1 MRDLVRRDPLIRAL
15 PKWLAVSALGATL
28 VVNVLTYLALAGRHA
43 SDAGAA
49 GGAIGTDAHLD
60 AAAASAPQA
69 AVFWASWL
77 GYALPL
83 AAFTILVV
91 RARRCRPLECTL
103 PLPAPRLWLAHL
115 AAALLAGVALL
126 LPIVAVMATAH
137 RWLVPQGLLPA
148 ASAAQLKA
156 WPAAS
161 AYALACALVLSV
173 RPGLAVLPAGAR
185 RGWLTLGA
193 VLGVL
198 AVSAA
203 LHRWPAWLALV
214 PTVAAAAVAARTWRT
229 LPPSLLLVERVT
241 GAAAAGGDR
250 ERAGAAV
257 GFAAALRP
265 FAAATAGA
273 GPGPGATAAA
283 RVSSRDRAA
292 LAKVVWRT
300 THSSPKLVFN
310 AVFLLLFAA
319 VLSNMTERAWGM
331 SEGQFLLFL
340 PMTWYLLL
348 VSLPMEM
355 GRFHVLDALPL
366 SRRRLFAAWVGPT
379 WAVVVA
385 GYLLGVAVGDRYE
398 PRREL
403 LMFASFRPG
412 APPTLLVPLTSWEL
426 AWDGQVP
433 PATAPWG
440 ETQTPVSQPLWR
452 GGRPVFYKPFSTPA
466 GSSERFVAW
475 QIARAAAAVYG
486 ASLDPEELRS
496 RYLATDGGGQVTL
509 STPSLS
515 LVRDHPALRPV
526 ARGPLMPLV
535 MLLVG
540 VPWALLLALALRLHR
555 PGVTARARRIGLVGI
570 PAGIM
575 AVHVAGV
582 ALAMSHV
589 LDYDGLSAT
598 VVILTRRLGA
608 ALPGGAW
615 GLWVAALAVLAMV
628 WWWVAGQFARIEFA
642 PSPRRQREAA

>member
-1 MRDLVRRDPLIRAL
+1 MWDLVRRDPLIRAL
-15 PKWLAVSALGATL
+15 PKWLVVSAVGATL
-28 VVNVLTYLALAGRHA
+28 VVNVLTYLTFAGRRA

-49 GGAIGTDAHLD
+49 GGALGADAHLGG
-60 AAAASAPQA
+60 AAAAPSFQG
-69 AVFWASWL
+69 AVFWTPWL

-83 AAFTILVV
+83 AAFMIVVV
-91 RARRCRPLECTL
+91 RARRCRPLECAL

-115 AAALLAGVALL
+115 AAALLAGAALL

-148 ASAAQLKA
+148 ASAVQLKA
-156 WPAAS
+156 WPAAA
-161 AYALACALVLSV
+161 AYALACVLVLSV
-173 RPGLAVLPAGAR
+173 RPGLAALPAGAR
-185 RGWLTLGA
+185 RGWLTFGA

-214 PTVAAAAVAARTWRT
+214 PAAAAVAVAARTWRT
-229 LPPSLLLVERVT
+229 LPPSLLLVARVS
-241 GAAAAGGDR
+241 GAAGRGGDR
-250 ERAGAAV
+250 DRAGAAV
-257 GFAAALRP
+257 GAAAAPRMFAAAGAGSESGA
-265 FAAATAGA
+265 AAATRA
-273 GPGPGATAAA
+273 
-283 RVSSRDRAA
+283 SSRDRAA

-300 THSSPKLVFN
+300 THGSPKLVFN
-310 AVFLLLFAA
+310 VVFILLFAA

-348 VSLPMEM
+348 VSISMEM

-412 APPTLLVPLTSWEL
+412 APPTLLVPRTSWEL
-426 AWDGQVP
+426 AWDGRVP

-440 ETQTPVSQPLWR
+440 ETQTPVSEPLWR
-452 GGRPVFYKPFSTPA
+452 GGRPVLYKPFSTPA

-496 RYLATDGGGQVTL
+496 RYLTTDGSGQVTL

-589 LDYDGLSAT
+589 LDYDGLSAAI
-598 VVILTRRLGA
+598 VILAHRLGGA
-608 ALPGGAW
+608 WPGGAW
-615 GLWVAALAVLAMV
+615 GLWSATLAVLAAL

-642 PSPRRQREAA
+642 PAPRRQREAA

>member
-43 SDAGAA
+43 SDAGAD
-49 GGAIGTDAHLD
+49 GGAIGTDAHLG

-69 AVFWASWL
+69 VLFWTPWL

-115 AAALLAGVALL
+115 AAALLAGAALL

-137 RWLVPQGLLPA
+137 RWLVPQGLMPA
-148 ASAAQLKA
+148 VSAAQLKA

-173 RPGLAVLPAGAR
+173 RPGLAALPAGAR
-185 RGWLTLGA
+185 RGWLTFGA

-198 AVSAA
+198 VVSAA
-203 LHRWPAWLALV
+203 LHRWPAWLALA
-214 PTVAAAAVAARTWRT
+214 PAAAAVAVAARTWRT

-241 GAAAAGGDR
+241 GAAAAGSDR
-250 ERAGAAV
+250 ERAGAA
-257 GFAAALRP
+257 AAPRA

-273 GPGPGATAAA
+273 ESGSPATAAA
-283 RVSSRDRAA
+283 RNSSRDRAA

-300 THSSPKLVFN
+300 AHSSPKLVFN
-310 AVFLLLFAA
+310 AVFLMLFAA
-319 VLSNMTERAWGM
+319 VLSNMTERAWGV

-348 VSLPMEM
+348 VSLSVEM
-355 GRFHVLDALPL
+355 GRFHVLDALPI

-379 WAVVVA
+379 WAVVAA

-398 PRREL
+398 ARREL
-403 LMFASFRPG
+403 LAFGSFRPG
-412 APPTLLVPLTSWEL
+412 VAPTLLVPLTNWEL

-433 PATAPWG
+433 PVTAPWG
-440 ETQTPVSQPLWR
+440 ETQQPASQPLWR
-452 GGRPVFYKPFSTPA
+452 GGRPVLYKPFSTPS

-475 QIARAAAAVYG
+475 QIARAAEAIYG

-496 RYLATDGGGQVTL
+496 RYLTTDGGGRVIL
-509 STPSLS
+509 SAPSLS
-515 LVRDHPALRPV
+515 LARDHPALRPV
-526 ARGPLMPLV
+526 DRGPLMPLV

-540 VPWALLLALALRLHR
+540 APWALLLALALRLHR
-555 PGVTARARRIGLVGI
+555 PGVTARARRIGLVAI

-575 AVHVAGV
+575 AVHAAGV

-589 LDYDGLSAT
+589 LDYDGLSAAI
-598 VVILTRRLGA
+598 VILARRLGGA
-608 ALPGGAW
+608 WPGGAW
-615 GLWVAALAVLAMV
+615 GLWIAALAVLAAL
-628 WWWVAGQFARIEFA
+628 WWWVAGQFAGIEFA
-642 PSPRRQREAA
+642 PAPRRAREAA